1 MTSPRMIF
9 IDAVGIRTGGGAAI
23 LNELL
28 YWLPRTRAEWMW
40 RVFVLPHGEREC
52 EIVGTSPQ
60 VEICEVSAAGSPLR
74 RLDWVCRRLPRMVSR
89 ERPAALFAMANLV
102 FPWIPVPKILMCH
115 QSVPF
120 AVGHLGFPVSLRTAR
135 LIIFKHLMLLSASK
149 AEAVVVQTE
158 QMRLSFASSSW
169 CRNAHIHVVPSGYR
183 TAGLLGEI
191 SPGIDERLSSISRPW
206 LTYISLPAAH
216 KNHTTLVEALFQLR
230 KSIPTASLLLTLEM
244 DRTNSPEYS
253 RCVAEI
259 VAVAKRLDVL
269 GAIHFLG
276 TLPPQDV
283 MHILK
288 SCDVHVYPSLA
299 ESFGLPLAESVA
311 AGCPVA
317 ASNLPYAREVLGTA
331 AVYFDPHS
339 PLDMARVIT
348 ECLCNQMP
356 DKAFH
361 VEEYRDLRRRYSYSS
376 IAATLCALIE
386 TIASCGNSFEASRA
400 TESLPSHSK

>member
-1 MTSPRMIF
+1 
-9 IDAVGIRTGGGAAI
+9 
-23 LNELL
+23 
-28 YWLPRTRAEWMW
+28 
-40 RVFVLPHGEREC
+40 
-52 EIVGTSPQ
+52 
-60 VEICEVSAAGSPLR
+60 
-74 RLDWVCRRLPRMVSR
+74 
-89 ERPAALFAMANLV
+89 
-102 FPWIPVPKILMCH
+102 
-115 QSVPF
+115 
-120 AVGHLGFPVSLRTAR
+120 
-135 LIIFKHLMLLSASK
+135 
-149 AEAVVVQTE
+149 
-158 QMRLSFASSSW
+158 
-169 CRNAHIHVVPSGYR
+169 
-183 TAGLLGEI
+183 
-191 SPGIDERLSSISRPW
+191 
-206 LTYISLPAAH
+206 
-216 KNHTTLVEALFQLR
+216 
-230 KSIPTASLLLTLEM
+230 M